1 MGQVGSYN
9 ALFTALQRNMHG
21 SVQARCKYSAGVD
34 TRSDAPTEY
43 EN

>member
-1 MGQVGSYN
+1 MSRIGCYD
-9 ALFTALQRNMHG
+9 ALNLLRCSATCM
-21 SVQARCKYSAGVD
+21 VWCKYSVGVD

>member
-1 MGQVGSYN
+1 MSRVESYN
-9 ALFTALQRNMHG
+9 AVNLLRCSATCMAWCRY
-21 SVQARCKYSAGVD
+21 SVGVD